1 MKVSLE
7 RPREER
13 RGENVGFSLRAEL
26 SWEGRKWRNE
36 ILISWVAV
44 GGARG
49 EGGAAAAAGE
59 KRQRG
64 ETAARTQ
71 GGVRG
76 ERNFFAKLLLK
87 LGLSVASEK

>member
-36 ILISWVAV
+36 ILISMIAV
-44 GGARG
+44 GGAR
-49 EGGAAAAAGE
+49 EGPPPPAKKDSGG
-59 KRQRG
+59 KPRPRG
-64 ETAARTQ
+64 PKAE
-71 GGVRG
+71 
-76 ERNFFAKLLLK
+76 
-87 LGLSVASEK
+87 

>member
-1 MKVSLE
+1 MKVILE

-44 GGARG
+44 GAR
-49 EGGAAAAAGE
+49 EGAAAAGE

-64 ETAARTQ
+64 ETAAARTQ
-71 GGVRG
+71 GRVRG
-76 ERNFFAKLLLK
+76 KRNFFCKAFTEIR
-87 LGLSVASEK
+87 SVCCY